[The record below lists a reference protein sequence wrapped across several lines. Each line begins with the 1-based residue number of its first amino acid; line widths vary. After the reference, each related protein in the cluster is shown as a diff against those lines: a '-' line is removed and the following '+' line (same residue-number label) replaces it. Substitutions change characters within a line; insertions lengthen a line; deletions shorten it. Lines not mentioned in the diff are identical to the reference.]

1 MSLDLIDQLNA
12 IRVTE
17 LEEQIAQAREAYYN
31 GTPTVNDAVFD
42 AWMDELKELKADSPE
57 VTAVGAAP
65 SPVSEWLKV
74 AHTIPMGS
82 LNKVQHPDELLDW
95 IQNLT
100 SDRELT
106 FHDTSYLRNAL
117 ARLRLFQT
125 EKLDGISVS
134 LRYEMGKLVQA
145 LTRGDGTIGED
156 ITPNVRR
163 MHNVLVELPELI
175 SVTLRGEIV
184 LLKTDHQMHF
194 PGAANPRNAASGTS
208 KRFDGKGCEHLSV
221 YVYQA
226 LDGPDF
232 KTELEQFQ
240 FLRKMGFRTP
250 NFSVTTQDDI
260 LKSWRTY
267 QGELRE
273 ALPYDIDGLVIR
285 LDDLLAQQ
293 ILGEKNGR
301 PLGAMAFKFA
311 PISRPSVARKRIDQV
326 GGTGRITPVAEFD
339 AVNILGAEITR
350 ASLYNQ
356 AYVEQIGF
364 DIGAEIL
371 ISRANDVIPRVESVI
386 KGTGSVSSAPTACPE
401 CGAETARD
409 GEYVVCTNTGG
420 CPAQTEGRI
429 KQWIR
434 DLGILEWGGVLIQ
447 KVVSEG
453 LVKTVPDLYRLTE
466 DQLGA
471 LDRMGPASA
480 KRARDELWKLNPLPL
495 ERILGALSIPLC
507 ATSTMQMLVDA
518 GFDTIDKLRTATAW
532 QLQEVPGMGPKRAEA
547 FVAWMTKHGS
557 VFEEL
562 LSTGLK
568 LKEKTVGALTG
579 KSVCFTGKSTLP
591 RPELERLAAE
601 AGASVKKSVG
611 KGLTYLVMADA
622 ESTSTKAQAARKN
635 GVTCLSEESFLQ
647 LVK

>member
-1 MSLDLIDQLNA
+1 MVFQLFDQLNDA
-12 IRVTE
+12 RATE
-17 LEEQIAQAREAYYN
+17 LEERIAQARDAYYN
-31 GTPTVNDAVFD
+31 GTPIVEDSVYD
-42 AWMDELKELKADSPE
+42 AWLDELKELREDSPQ
-57 VTAVGAAP
+57 VKAVGAV
-65 SPVSEWLKV
+65 PVSEWPKV
-74 AHTIPMGS
+74 AHSIPMGS
-82 LNKVQHPDELLDW
+82 LDKVQTPEQFLEWAKPLGKRF
-95 IQNLT
+95 L
-100 SDRELT
+100 
-106 FHDTSYLRNAL
+106 
-117 ARLRLFQT
+117 QT

-134 LRYEMGKLVQA
+134 LHYENGKLVQA
-145 LTRGDGTIGED
+145 LTRGDGSIGED

-163 MHNVLVELPELI
+163 MQNVLPELPEPL
-175 SVTLRGEIV
+175 SVTCRGEIV
-184 LLKTDHQMHF
+184 LLKIDHQTHF
-194 PGAANPRNAASGTS
+194 PETSNPRNTASGTS
-208 KRFDGKGCEHLSV
+208 KRYDGRGCEHLSV

-232 KTELEQFQ
+232 KTEEEQFQ

-250 NFSVTTQDDI
+250 NYTATEDLAAIV
-260 LKSWRTY
+260 KAWNTY

-273 ALPYDIDGLVIR
+273 AIPYDIDGLVIR
-285 LDDLLAQQ
+285 LDDMAAQLA
-293 ILGEKNGR
+293 LGDKDGR
-301 PLGAMAFKFA
+301 PLGATAFKFTSIKL
-311 PISRPSVARKRIDQV
+311 PTVARKRIDQV

-339 AVNILGAEITR
+339 PVNILGAVITR

-356 AYVEQIGF
+356 TYIEQIGF
-364 DIGAEIL
+364 DLGAEIL
-371 ISRANDVIPRVESVI
+371 VSRANDVIPRVESVI
-386 KGTGSVSSAPTACPE
+386 KGTGSVSPAPKTCPE

-409 GEYVVCTNTGG
+409 GEYVICPNTGG

-466 DQLGA
+466 DQLAA

-507 ATSTMQMLVDA
+507 ATSTMQVLVDA
-518 GFDTIDKLRTATAW
+518 GFDTIDKLRVATAA
-532 QLQEVPGMGPKRAEA
+532 QLQEVQGMGPKRAEA
-547 FVAWMTKHGS
+547 FVAWMAKNSG
-557 VFEEL
+557 VFDEL

-568 LKEKTVGALTG
+568 LKEKTIGTLTG
-579 KSVCFTGKSTLP
+579 KSVCFTGKSNRP
-591 RPELERLAAE
+591 RPELERIAAE
-601 AGASVKKSVG
+601 AGATVKKSAG

-635 GVTCLSEESFLQ
+635 GVTCLSEDSFITLAQ
-647 LVK
+647 G